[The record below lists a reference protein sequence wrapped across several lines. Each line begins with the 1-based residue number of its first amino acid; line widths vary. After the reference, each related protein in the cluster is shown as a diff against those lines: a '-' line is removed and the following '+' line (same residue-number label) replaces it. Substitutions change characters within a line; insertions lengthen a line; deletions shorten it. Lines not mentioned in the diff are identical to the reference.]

1 MNRRKVIIWGI
12 IIVLLL
18 ALFSS
23 VFLRSFSSSGT
34 AVDNTGASANTP
46 VTSAPTPSPTP
57 YTPVTTNPPAG
68 GNGGPFILFTPGVVR
83 QGAIVSVLG
92 SEFDPKSFIDFV
104 IKQKMGAAGKIIGSV
119 QADKTGSFSNVPI
132 TIPASEPYGDFYIVA
147 QQRHSEKTAT
157 SMGFLQNGGV
167 ATVKLST
174 IVGKVGDTIKVTAKG
189 FAPDE
194 QVHVYW
200 NSMATDPIATLTTDQ
215 GGGIGQAAIQVP
227 FGAQGDNYF
236 IFMGVK
242 SQTPVTSQFFMLK
255 LYPTVKLSTYS
266 IRADNTLTYSGKG
279 FGPNEM
285 VMVFVNQAEGQ
296 PLAIV
301 QTNAYGSFA
310 NAPGFLIPF
319 GLKGKQ
325 TLLFLGSQSRAS
337 GSVAFTVAPY
347 SPDVQPST
355 YGGSPGTTI
364 SFYASGFARNEIVHV
379 YLGNTGKMVSCFQAD
394 AHGDAG
400 AAGSYLI
407 PSNVQTG
414 KLAFTFTG
422 TKSGGTAVAS
432 INVSPAAT
440 PVQIPPSPPFT
451 CPLDGK

>member
-23 VFLRSFSSSGT
+23 VFLRSFTNSSGT
-34 AVDNTGASANTP
+34 AVDNTGNSANTP
-46 VTSAPTPSPTP
+46 VTQVTPTQPP

-68 GNGGPFILFTPGVVR
+68 GNNSPFILFTPGVVR
-83 QGAIVSVLG
+83 QGAIVSVLV
-92 SEFDPKSFIDFV
+92 SLFDPKSFIDFS
-104 IKQKMGAAGKIIGSV
+104 IKQKAGATGKVIGSV
-119 QADKTGSFSNVPI
+119 QADKSGSFSNVPI
-132 TIPASEPYGDFYIVA
+132 TVPVNEPYGNFFIEA
-147 QQRHSEKTAT
+147 KQRHSQKSAV
-157 SMGFLQNGGV
+157 SMGFLQNGSV
-167 ATVKLST
+167 ATVKLNT
-174 IVGKVGDTIKVTAKG
+174 IVGKVGDTLKVSAKG

-194 QVHVYW
+194 QVNVYW

-215 GGGIGQAAIQVP
+215 GGGIGQAAIKVP

-285 VMVFVNQAEGQ
+285 VMVFVNRAEGQ

-301 QTNAYGSFA
+301 QTNAYGAFPTS
-310 NAPGFLIPF
+310 PGFLIPF

-325 TLLFLGSQSRAS
+325 TLLFLGSQSRAAN
-337 GSVAFTVAPY
+337 SVAFTVAPY

-379 YLGNTGKMVSCFQAD
+379 YTGNPGKMVSCFKAD
-394 AHGDAG
+394 AKGDAG
-400 AAGSYLI
+400 AAGSYMI
-407 PSNVQTG
+407 PSNVQG
-414 KLAFTFTG
+414 KVAFTFTG
-422 TKSGGTAVAS
+422 TKSGGTAIAS

-451 CPLDGK
+451 CPLDGQ

>member
-12 IIVLLL
+12 VIILLG
-18 ALFSS
+18 ALLSS
-23 VFLRSFSSSGT
+23 VFLRSFSSSDT
-34 AVDNTGASANTP
+34 AVDNTG
-46 VTSAPTPSPTP
+46 TSAAQSPVAAQTPSPTP
-57 YTPVTTNPPAG
+57 YTPVTVNPPAG
-68 GNGGPFILFTPGVVR
+68 NNAPFILFTPGVVS
-83 QGAIVSVLG
+83 QGAVVSVLG
-92 SEFDPKSFIDFV
+92 SEFDPKAFVDFY
-104 IKQKMGAAGKIIGSV
+104 IKQKAADPGKAIGSAQV
-119 QADKTGSFSNVPI
+119 DKTGSFSNVPV
-132 TIPASEPYGDFYIVA
+132 TVPASEPYGNFFIEA
-147 QQRHSEKTAT
+147 KQRHSQKMAT

-167 ATVKLST
+167 ATVKISSL
-174 IVGKVGDTIKVTAKG
+174 VGKVGDVLKVTAKG
-189 FAPDE
+189 FAPEE
-194 QVHVYW
+194 QVNVYW
-200 NSMATDPIATLTTDQ
+200 NSMATDPIAKFTTDQ
-215 GGGIGQAAIQVP
+215 GGGIGQAPLSVP
-227 FGAQGDNYF
+227 FGAQGNNYF
-236 IFMGVK
+236 IFMGTK
-242 SQTPVTSQFFMLK
+242 SQTPVTSLFFMLK

-285 VMVFVNQAEGQ
+285 VMVFVNQAAGQ

-301 QTNAYGSFA
+301 QTNAAGGFT

-379 YLGNTGKMVSCFQAD
+379 YTGNPGRMVSCFQAD
-394 AHGDAG
+394 AHGSAG
-400 AAGSYLI
+400 AAGSYMI
-407 PSNVQTG
+407 PSNVQG

-422 TKSGGTAVAS
+422 TKSGGTTVAS
-432 INVSPAAT
+432 ISVAPAAT
-440 PVQIPPSPPFT
+440 PVQIPAAPPFT
-451 CPLDGK
+451 CPLDGQ